1 MKISPT
7 LSEVRQIAATGN
19 YNVLPVSMELLSD
32 FITPIEAM
40 RILQNVSTHCYML
53 ESAQASEYWG
63 RYTFLGFDLKLEI
76 TCIDGEMQVGNVKI
90 KTEHPSDYIRQI
102 ISDYKSPRF
111 EYLPPFTGGLV
122 GYFSYDYL
130 TYREPTVKC
139 KVEDTEAFKDV
150 DLMLF
155 DQVIAFDNLCQK
167 VILIV
172 NMSLEDPETGYNKAI
187 VELKQLK
194 ELLQHGEKKQK
205 MGGKLLGKVTPLFD
219 KKQFCEMVEKAKHHI
234 HEGDI
239 FQIVLSNRLSAP
251 FEGSLF
257 DTYRVLRTINPSP
270 YMFYFSGT
278 DVEVAGASPETL
290 VKLEDGV
297 LHTFPLAG
305 TRPRGKNEEEDKK
318 LETELLAD
326 EKEIAEHNMLVDLG
340 RNDLGKISK
349 FGTVN
354 VEKLHSIE
362 RYSHVMHIGS
372 TVRGDIKEEY
382 DALDAIEAVLPA
394 GTLSGAPK
402 IMIRNDEMTVDEI
415 RDLKPDRIILSP
427 GPGRPEDAG
436 VIIDV
441 VKELGKEF
449 PILGVCLGHQAICA
463 AFGATVT
470 YAKELMHG
478 KQSEV
483 SFDTDCLLFQ
493 KCPKNAPVAR
503 YHSLAADA
511 DTLPECLKITA
522 QTLDGEVMA
531 VEHKE
536 YPIYGVQFHPE
547 SIMTPDG
554 KQMLKNFITIS

>member
-63 RYTFLGFDLKLEI
+63 RYTFLGFDPKLEI

-172 NMSLEDPETGYNKAI
+172 NMSLDAPETGYNKAV

-205 MGGKLLGKVTPLFD
+205 MGGKLLGRVTPLFD
-219 KKQFCEMVEKAKHHI
+219 KKQFCEMVEKAKYHI

-394 GTLSGAPK
+394 GTLSGDPK

>member
-63 RYTFLGFDLKLEI
+63 RYTFLGFDPKLEI

-139 KVEDTEAFKDV
+139 EVEDTEAFKDV

-167 VILIV
+167 IILIV
-172 NMSLEDPETGYNKAI
+172 NMSLEDPETGYNKAV

-194 ELLQHGEKKQK
+194 ELLQHGEKKQE
-205 MGGKLLGKVTPLFD
+205 MGGKLLGKVTPLFE
-219 KKQFCEMVEKAKHHI
+219 KEQFCEMVEKAKHHI

-402 IMIRNDEMTVDEI
+402 IRACQLIGQLENNKRGIYGGAIGYIDFTGNMDTCIAIRIAYKKNGKVFVRSGAGIVADSV
-415 RDLKPDRIILSP
+415 
-427 GPGRPEDAG
+427 PE
-436 VIIDV
+436 
-441 VKELGKEF
+441 
-449 PILGVCLGHQAICA
+449 
-463 AFGATVT
+463 
-470 YAKELMHG
+470 
-478 KQSEV
+478 
-483 SFDTDCLLFQ
+483 
-493 KCPKNAPVAR
+493 
-503 YHSLAADA
+503 
-511 DTLPECLKITA
+511 
-522 QTLDGEVMA
+522 
-531 VEHKE
+531 KE
-536 YPIYGVQFHPE
+536 YEECINKAKA
-547 SIMTPDG
+547 S
-554 KQMLKNFITIS
+554 LKALEMAQEEEV